1 MRAVEA
7 ETAMKPIS
15 RLGILSTSKFPR
27 KKKKKYIESI
37 KPKEKTLLE
46 SQFFFFFV
54 GSFPLFLSLS
64 LSLSQASSNITATL
78 ATISIDSEGIPLVL
92 LSKLCCGVIYIIPL
106 LKYLYKPFCISASME
121 DFGKQSLNSLLQ
133 SIL

>member
-1 MRAVEA
+1 
-7 ETAMKPIS
+7 
-15 RLGILSTSKFPR
+15 
-27 KKKKKYIESI
+27 
-37 KPKEKTLLE
+37 LLVH
-46 SQFFFFFV
+46 SLCF
-54 GSFPLFLSLS
+54 SLS